1 MKIEKTWENVEQPPD
16 EKTAGSPWFWLETY
30 KEFHEG
36 LKSIVKELETYSGLA
51 ESLEL
56 ESSPYDKEIRRLK
69 GMIDWGEKKF
79 GTDEGQ
85 SLGEITVDGVSY
97 GSLRYLKAG
106 ILFRV
111 SQLFQKR
118 AEVIKKTKTVP
129 RSILQTFEERIQQLL
144 NHAEM
149 GMLNGLKPADVF
161 FDIVLSDEQPNEDF
175 KILPQI
181 PSSNNQRT
189 SFEVPIIDPVLRKRC
204 LGILNALEEGGTS
217 DQYDT
222 IIREMSVILEDRVR
236 ELSGYAGKLSGV
248 QLLGETMGKL
258 PPQIKFSDEKD
269 IQESAHLLFRGYSGF
284 VRNEVMH
291 GLVSSYTRERVLQ
304 LMGMVDY
311 LLFILSN
318 AETTKGI
325 AEESSYRDRDA
336 HR

>member
-1 MKIEKTWENVEQPPD
+1 MEIEKTWETVKQPPD
-16 EKTAGSPWFWLETY
+16 EKTAGSPWFWVTTY

-36 LKSIVKELETYSGLA
+36 LKSIVQELEKYSGLA

-56 ESSPYDKEIRRLK
+56 ESSPYEKEIKRLK
-69 GMIDWGEKKF
+69 DMIDWGEKRL
-79 GTDEGQ
+79 GAEASQ
-85 SLGEITVDGVSY
+85 SLREITVNGVSY

-106 ILFRV
+106 MLFRV
-111 SQLFQKR
+111 SQLFQKKS
-118 AEVIKKTKTVP
+118 EVLKKAKTVP
-129 RSILQTFEERIQQLL
+129 RSILQTFDERIQQLL
-144 NHAEM
+144 NLAEM
-149 GMLNGLKPADVF
+149 GKLNGLKPADVF
-161 FDIVLSDEQPNEDF
+161 FDIISSGEQPNEDL

-181 PSSNNQRT
+181 PPPINQGT

-204 LGILNALEEGGTS
+204 LSILDALEEGGAS

-236 ELSGYAGKLSGV
+236 ELSGYTGKLSGV
-248 QLLGETMGKL
+248 QFFGETMGKL
-258 PPQIKFSDEKD
+258 PPKIKFSDDKD

-284 VRNEVMH
+284 VRNKVMH

-318 AETTKGI
+318 AETTKGK
-325 AEESSYRDRDA
+325 AEKSS
-336 HR
+336 

>member
-1 MKIEKTWENVEQPPD
+1 MEIEKTWETVKQPPD
-16 EKTAGSPWFWLETY
+16 QKTAGSPWFWVTTY
-30 KEFHEG
+30 REFHEG
-36 LKSIVKELETYSGLA
+36 LKSIVQELEKYSSLA

-56 ESSPYDKEIRRLK
+56 ESSPYEKEIKRLK
-69 GMIDWGEKKF
+69 GMIEWGEKRLGAEADQTF
-79 GTDEGQ
+79 
-85 SLGEITVDGVSY
+85 GEITIDGVSY

-118 AEVIKKTKTVP
+118 DEVLKKAKTVP
-129 RSILQTFEERIQQLL
+129 RSILQTFDERIKQLL
-144 NHAEM
+144 NLAET
-149 GMLNGLKPADVF
+149 GMLNSLKPADVF
-161 FDIVLSDEQPNEDF
+161 FDIISSDEKPNEDL

-181 PSSNNQRT
+181 PASINQGT

-204 LGILNALEEGGTS
+204 LSLLNALDEGGTI

-248 QLLGETMGKL
+248 KLFGETMGK
-258 PPQIKFSDEKD
+258 PSPKIKFSEDKD

-291 GLVSSYTRERVLQ
+291 GLVSSFTRERVLQ
-304 LMGMVDY
+304 LIGMVDY

-318 AETTKGI
+318 AETTKGK
-325 AEESSYRDRDA
+325 AEKR
-336 HR
+336 

>member
-1 MKIEKTWENVEQPPD
+1 MEIEKTWEKVKQPHD
-16 EKTAGSPWFWLETY
+16 EKTAGSPWFYTETY

-36 LKSIVKELETYSGLA
+36 LKSMVQELEKYSDLA

-56 ESSPYDKEIRRLK
+56 ESSPYEKEIRKLK
-69 GMIDWGEKKF
+69 GMIDWGEKRLGAEESHSF
-79 GTDEGQ
+79 
-85 SLGEITVDGVSY
+85 GEITVDGVSY

-118 AEVIKKTKTVP
+118 YEVLKKDKTVP
-129 RSILQTFEERIQQLL
+129 RSILKTFDERIQQLL
-144 NHAEM
+144 NLAEM
-149 GMLNGLKPADVF
+149 GILNGLRPADVF
-161 FDIVLSDEQPNEDF
+161 FEIVSSGEEPMEDL
-175 KILPQI
+175 KLLPQI
-181 PSSNNQRT
+181 PPSINQSN

-204 LGILNALEEGGTS
+204 LSILNALEEGGTS

-248 QLLGETMGKL
+248 QLFGETMGKL
-258 PPQIKFSDEKD
+258 PPKIKFSDEKD

-291 GLVSSYTRERVLQ
+291 GLVSSFTRERVLQ
-304 LMGMVDY
+304 LIGMVDY

-318 AETTKGI
+318 AETTKI
-325 AEESSYRDRDA
+325 KAEEK
-336 HR
+336 